1 MVKLKEYNTILLAG
15 FGGQGVLSMGQ
26 FLAYAGMIEEKEV
39 AWIPSYGPEMR
50 GGTANCLVTIS
61 QEEID
66 SPVFEF
72 PDAAI
77 IMNRPSLERFEKQVR
92 AGGVLIV
99 NASLVDLAPQRKDV
113 QAFLV
118 PANEL
123 SSQLGNSKVA
133 NMVMLGA
140 LIEVTK
146 VVKIESVIECLK
158 NVLPD
163 SKYHLLSLN
172 RSALEMGAEYVRYQV
187 NEQIAV

>member
-1 MVKLKEYNTILLAG
+1 MVKLREFKTILLAG

-26 FLAYAGMIEEKEV
+26 FLASAGMVEENEV
-39 AWIPSYGPEMR
+39 SWIPSYGPEMR

-146 VVKIESVIECLK
+146 VVKIDSVIECLK
-158 NVLPD
+158 SVLPD
-163 SKYHLLSLN
+163 AKHHLLPLN
-172 RSALEMGAEYVRYQV
+172 RNALEVGAEYVRYQA
-187 NEQIAV
+187 NEQVAV